1 MAGVY
6 RIGYKNATTNK
17 AQRMDVLVMENLF
30 YQRNITHKFDLK
42 GSIRN
47 RLVNTSGKAESELV
61 LLDENLLRMACSSP
75 LYVRPHSKTVLSRA
89 IQQDTALLSK
99 QLIMDYS
106 LLVGIDSVANQLIV
120 GIIDYIRT
128 FTWDKKLET
137 IIKGSVLGGGAGKLP
152 TVVSPEVYRTR
163 FCLAMDRYFLLTPD
177 RWTGL
182 GLGIDP

>member
-1 MAGVY
+1 
-6 RIGYKNATTNK
+6 
-17 AQRMDVLVMENLF
+17 MDVLVMENLF
-30 YQRNITHKFDLK
+30 YQRNIAHKFDLK

-47 RLVNTSGKAESELV
+47 RLVNTLGKEESELV

-75 LYVRPHSKTVLSRA
+75 LYVRPHSKTVISRA
-89 IQQDTALLSK
+89 IAADTAFLSQ

-106 LLVGIDSVANQLIV
+106 LLVGIDTTANELVI

-137 IIKGSVLGGGAGKLP
+137 IIKGSVLGGGAGRLP

-163 FCLAMDRYFLLTPD
+163 FCHAMDRYFLLTPD